1 MPYKLQPD
9 RMYMMPTHFG
19 PASGPRQGPDGRGFD
34 GQDSPRV
41 TSYSVRFLTRAEQLD
56 ALLPMGFRLAGEP
69 VVTVTVSFLTEIA
82 WLAGRGYN
90 TLGVSFPA
98 EYEGAEDRARGPFL
112 AVLWENL
119 ADPILTGREQ
129 LGFSKIYCAIPP
141 PVVLRGETRCAADW
155 LGFTFMDM
163 RLSAMAAAPVAEGE
177 AAAAGAEAPV
187 AEDEAAAAGAADAS
201 EEGASAEGEG
211 AAAGAADASEEG
223 ASAEGEAA
231 VDDSLLTGTL
241 HYKYVPRTGAWG
253 SADAEYAV
261 LTPAATPNRKV
272 TAQWNGKG
280 SVRFHRAAWRDLP
293 TQHHIVNAFAELE
306 QVAFRGASIVETVGG
321 KDLSDQRILT

>member
-1 MPYKLQPD
+1 MPYKLRPG

-34 GQDSPRV
+34 GQDSPRA

-163 RLSAMAAAPVAEGE
+163 RLSAMAAAPVAEDE
-177 AAAAGAEAPV
+177 AAAGAETPV
-187 AEDEAAAAGAADAS
+187 AEDE
-201 EEGASAEGEG
+201 

-261 LTPAATPNRKV
+261 LTPAAAPNRKV

>member
-1 MPYKLQPD
+1 MPYKLRPG

-34 GQDSPRV
+34 GQDSPRA

-163 RLSAMAAAPVAEGE
+163 RLSAMA
-177 AAAAGAEAPV
+177 EAPV
-187 AEDEAAAAGAADAS
+187 AEDEAAAAGA
-201 EEGASAEGEG
+201 
-211 AAAGAADASEEG
+211 
-223 ASAEGEAA
+223 AEGEAA

>member
-1 MPYKLQPD
+1 MPYKLLPG

-19 PASGPRQGPDGRGFD
+19 PASGPRQGPEGHGFD
-34 GQDSPRV
+34 CRDTPRA
-41 TSYSVRFLTRAEQLD
+41 TSYTVSFLTRAEQLD
-56 ALLPMGFRLAGEP
+56 ALLPAGFRLFGEP
-69 VVTVTVSFLTEIA
+69 VVTVTVTFLTEIE

-98 EYEGAEDRARGPFL
+98 EYAGKRDRARGPFL

-141 PVVLRGETRCAADW
+141 PAVLNGETRCAAEW

-163 RLSAMAAAPVAEGE
+163 RLTDMETVPAAVEGE
-177 AAAAGAEAPV
+177 AAADRIPAEQNQDDA
-187 AEDEAAAAGAADAS
+187 AEEPHAM
-201 EEGASAEGEG
+201 
-211 AAAGAADASEEG
+211 
-223 ASAEGEAA
+223 
-231 VDDSLLTGTL
+231 LTGTL
-241 HYKYVPRTGAWG
+241 HYKYIPRTGEWG

-261 LTPAATPNRKV
+261 LTPSATPNRRV

-280 SVRFHRAAWRDLP
+280 RIRFHRAAWQDLP
-293 TQHHIVNAFAELE
+293 TQYHIVNAFAELE
-306 QVAFRGASIVETVGG
+306 QISFHGASIVEAVGG
-321 KDLSDQRILT
+321 KDLSDQRVLT